1 MEDIREAFNT
11 DIIWKAIEMKSGK
24 IIGRGRAKLGN
35 KSLTEVLNIYQNT
48 ERSIILEIYD
58 PGCTEL
64 VMVFKG

>member
-1 MEDIREAFNT
+1 M
-11 DIIWKAIEMKSGK
+11 
-24 IIGRGRAKLGN
+24 IGRGRAKLGN